1 MSKNNTKKILI
12 AIGSNLSNDLQESYD
27 LVSDAIKTFNS
38 ETIKDIKISK
48 FYETP
53 AFPPGSGPNFI
64 NCVISGDTSLLPK
77 ELLNQLH
84 LIEEDFGRTRIKR
97 WDQRT
102 LDIDLIDFDNII
114 FPNNTYVNEWLNM
127 PLDMQKV
134 KIPEQLI
141 LPHPRIQ
148 DRPFVLIPLIDVAP
162 HWKHPL
168 LNETPQEM
176 LNKLNPELS
185 IGISQFA

>member
-12 AIGSNLSNDLQESYD
+12 AIGSNLSNDLQESYN

-64 NCVISGDTSLLPK
+64 NCGISGNTSLLPK

-97 WDQRT
+97 WGH
-102 LDIDLIDFDNII
+102 
-114 FPNNTYVNEWLNM
+114 YYYYY
-127 PLDMQKV
+127 
-134 KIPEQLI
+134 
-141 LPHPRIQ
+141 
-148 DRPFVLIPLIDVAP
+148 
-162 HWKHPL
+162 
-168 LNETPQEM
+168 
-176 LNKLNPELS
+176 
-185 IGISQFA
+185 

>member
-12 AIGSNLSNDLQESYD
+12 AIGSNLSNDLQESYN

-64 NCVISGDTSLLPK
+64 NCVISGNTSLLPN

-97 WDQRT
+97 WGQRT

-168 LNETPQEM
+168 LNETSQEM

>member
-12 AIGSNLSNDLQESYD
+12 AIGSNLSNDLQESYN

-97 WDQRT
+97 WGQRT

-162 HWKHPL
+162 YWKHPL

-176 LNKLNPELS
+176 LNKLNLELS

>member
-12 AIGSNLSNDLQESYD
+12 AIGSNLSNDLQESYN

-64 NCVISGDTSLLPK
+64 NCVISGNTSLLPN

-97 WDQRT
+97 WGQRT

-162 HWKHPL
+162 YWKHPL